1 MCIRLR
7 HGKYAASDI
16 EMYKFHK
23 FYKQTNI
30 TFILQGYDLCLNRNK
45 YFLLHLHDNILPMF
59 MSLDVRHFNFSWSPI
74 LLPLFQP
81 FVAGSDES
89 GWDRVVGKPALST
102 LLLLRRSLAA
112 QFSCVFNYVLW
123 IAVVPYGME
132 LSVRHLMCFMSLY
145 TVCI

>member
-89 GWDRVVGKPALST
+89 G
-102 LLLLRRSLAA
+102 
-112 QFSCVFNYVLW
+112 
-123 IAVVPYGME
+123 
-132 LSVRHLMCFMSLY
+132 
-145 TVCI
+145 